1 LTIPQI
7 LIALFFITILPSA
20 AFAETQMDTDPFST
34 GSQFDSKPLDEHEQ
48 DEQNLTDLWTLCI
61 VIVACALIARIAFQI
76 VKKRMQKSN

>member
-1 LTIPQI
+1 MEL
-7 LIALFFITILPSA
+7 LPIDWFEADFYRSKVARKGMTVCVFNTYIRSA
-20 AFAETQMDTDPFST
+20 DD
-34 GSQFDSKPLDEHEQ
+34 LDDLEQ